1 MRMHEY
7 FDHTVLLVRDLGAA
21 AKGFER
27 LGFSVF
33 DREDTGGSMENR
45 LVRFT
50 DGSFIELVAFR
61 EPGKTDAH
69 RFYPMLAKGD
79 GWIDYAVNTAAIT
92 ATGEALEKATGRGFG
107 IKPVAKMGND
117 GREWRMNLLVAGLG
131 VGDMALPFLTEDLTP
146 SDCRVPRQPKAL
158 AQPFGVTGTAGVTAI
173 TRDLAAIEG
182 PLKAIYRAGRAVRPR
197 FEGAARA
204 AVYEFNGRWVE
215 VVEPDASASGLRD
228 HLERRGGGVYE
239 VTLAATSGGDGT
251 VLDTSL
257 TSGARVRLS
266 YEPME
271 GYAE

>member
-1 MRMHEY
+1 MSMHKY
-7 FDHTVLLVRDLGAA
+7 FDHTVLLTRDLATA

-33 DREDTGGSMENR
+33 DREDAGGSMENR
-45 LVRFT
+45 LVRFA

-61 EPGKTDAH
+61 EPAKADAH
-69 RFYPMLAKGD
+69 RFHLMLAKGD
-79 GWIDYAVNTAAIT
+79 GWIDYAVNTGAISAT
-92 ATGEALEKATGRGFG
+92 AEAIGKAGVRSSG
-107 IKPVAKMGND
+107 IKPVSKTGND
-117 GREWRMNLLVAGLG
+117 GREWRMKLLVAGLG

-146 SDCRVPRQPKAL
+146 SDWRVPRQPVAV
-158 AQPFGVTGTAGVTAI
+158 AQPFGVTGTTGVTAV

-182 PLKAIYRAGRAVRPR
+182 TLEAIYGAGHPVPPR

-215 VVEPDASASGLRD
+215 VVEPNASASALRD

-239 VTLAATSGGDGT
+239 VTLSASSGGDGA

-266 YEPME
+266 YKPMK